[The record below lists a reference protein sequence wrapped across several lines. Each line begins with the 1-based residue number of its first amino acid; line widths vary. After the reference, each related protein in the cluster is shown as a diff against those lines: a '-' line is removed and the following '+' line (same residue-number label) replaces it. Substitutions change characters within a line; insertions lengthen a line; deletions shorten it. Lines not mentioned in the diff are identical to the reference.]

1 MIKDLDP
8 TLRLLCEG
16 SSDIFFIANFKNL
29 SGLEHLKPTGEPT
42 SDNLDGQGESYVF
55 KQLPK
60 ALGISGLRSLGVV
73 LDADNNMQGK
83 WKKVADLLKAKGIE
97 KYNSNFDLP
106 EIRKEGIVVDFERFK
121 FGLWFWPD
129 NERAGD
135 LETLLE
141 ELIGEDNGFELSKT
155 TVKQVLE
162 HKFSLLEEKD
172 SRKAQIYTWL
182 GFQKEPG
189 RPIGL
194 AVKNKYINLFQSDG
208 KTLKNE
214 TLILFKSW
222 LQRLYT
228 HDDEKTDY

>member
-1 MIKDLDP
+1 MKKDLDQ

-16 SSDIFFIANFKNL
+16 SSDIFFIANFKDL
-29 SGLEHLKPTGEPT
+29 VGLEHLKPTGEPT
-42 SDNLDGQGESYVF
+42 SDNLEGQGKSYVF
-55 KQLPK
+55 NQLPK
-60 ALGISGLRSLGVV
+60 AIDISGLRSLGVV
-73 LDADNNMQGK
+73 LDADHDMQGK
-83 WKKVADLLKAKGIE
+83 WKEIANILKAKGIK
-97 KYNSNFDLP
+97 KYKSNFELP

-141 ELIGEDNGFELSKT
+141 ELIGEDQGFELSKT
-155 TVKQVLE
+155 TVNQVLE
-162 HKFSLLEEKD
+162 HKLSLLKEKN

-182 GFQKEPG
+182 GFQEEPG

-194 AVKNKYINLFQSDG
+194 AVKNKYFNLFQSDG

-228 HDDEKTDY
+228 HDEKTDY